1 MELLPIESYLPQK
14 HPFIFI
20 ERMSEVDQ
28 SRCRGE
34 LTIKEDNVLVNDGYF
49 IESGILENIAQT
61 CAAHI
66 GYVEIHIRKNPHIRI
81 GMVAQIKEMEIY
93 RYPKVGES
101 ISTTVE
107 EIENY
112 GDLSIYKATV
122 INSDKETEV
131 MAEGEIRVVL
141 TDKIG

>member
-34 LTIKEDNVLVNDGYF
+34 LTIKEDNVLVNDGHF

-81 GMVAQIKEMEIY
+81 GMVAQIKEMEVY

-101 ISTTVE
+101 ISTIVE
-107 EIENY
+107 TLDDY
-112 GDLSIYKATV
+112 GEVSIYKAKI
-122 INSDKETEV
+122 INSSDETEV
-131 MAEGEIRVVL
+131 IAEGEIRVVL
-141 TDKIG
+141 TNKIG

>member
-20 ERMSEVDQ
+20 EKMSDVD
-28 SRCRGE
+28 RNKCRGE

-81 GMVAQIKEMEIY
+81 GMVAQIKEMEVY